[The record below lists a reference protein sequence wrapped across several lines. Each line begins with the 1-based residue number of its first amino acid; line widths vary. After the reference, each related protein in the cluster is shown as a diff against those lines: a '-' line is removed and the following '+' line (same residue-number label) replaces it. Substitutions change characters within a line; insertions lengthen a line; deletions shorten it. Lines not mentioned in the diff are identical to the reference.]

1 MPNDAPPDSLDEH
14 RHFLTNVLNNLTNC
28 EAYQKQ
34 RPMKVQSYTPLLSSM
49 LSLLEKMRNQ
59 PTMDQLQAT
68 INQIKNTTEQTLTKV
83 TYVER
88 KQDTARTTPTTSSA
102 ATTGYKRTITWAERA
117 AFAASAPTISTLSG
131 TSIPAPILEEK
142 AREIVVKL
150 NNEAIAKDLAKLA
163 SSALKDRI
171 NAAISNALKDHNNT
185 RIPTNQNAPAPP
197 ISNGT
202 AKAAAVA
209 IAARVLPSGDLQV
222 IVNNA
227 SDTERLRKDTRWAIR
242 LSSKAT
248 IIQPSFGLIAHFVP
262 ANLSMTDIK
271 ERLWE
276 ENKSHMPV
284 RNRVT
289 GVEWLSRT
297 SKAGATARSMVVY
310 FENELDCN
318 AILAS
323 QLYLDGRSFA
333 VERHVPEARLR
344 QCFRCGK
351 YGHTSHACRQK
362 HQTCFK
368 CSESHHMTDCK
379 SVTLKCNACG
389 KEGHGASAES
399 CPERKKEKA
408 RMKRAKEEALPFW
421 PLRASSRETLNGQE
435 QERSSPPAS
444 TTPTVTTS
452 SEVTPASTQVEQG
465 PRTGSVREKDW
476 QTVPTLRK
484 GKKRAHG
491 EVDPLAD
498 NPSSTNRSM
507 AQAASKKGKKK
518 PSSKAVEVLSDKEN
532 DDSSSMTTRSATRRL
547 QPSTQTEEEL

>member
-1 MPNDAPPDSLDEH
+1 
-14 RHFLTNVLNNLTNC
+14 
-28 EAYQKQ
+28 
-34 RPMKVQSYTPLLSSM
+34 
-49 LSLLEKMRNQ
+49 
-59 PTMDQLQAT
+59 
-68 INQIKNTTEQTLTKV
+68 
-83 TYVER
+83 
-88 KQDTARTTPTTSSA
+88 
-102 ATTGYKRTITWAERA
+102 
-117 AFAASAPTISTLSG
+117 
-131 TSIPAPILEEK
+131 
-142 AREIVVKL
+142 
-150 NNEAIAKDLAKLA
+150 
-163 SSALKDRI
+163 
-171 NAAISNALKDHNNT
+171 
-185 RIPTNQNAPAPP
+185 
-197 ISNGT
+197 
-202 AKAAAVA
+202 
-209 IAARVLPSGDLQV
+209 
-222 IVNNA
+222 
-227 SDTERLRKDTRWAIR
+227 
-242 LSSKAT
+242 
-248 IIQPSFGLIAHFVP
+248 
-262 ANLSMTDIK
+262 MTDIK

-276 ENKSHMPV
+276 ENKLHMPV

-323 QLYLDGRSFA
+323 
-333 VERHVPEARLR
+333 
-344 QCFRCGK
+344 
-351 YGHTSHACRQK
+351 
-362 HQTCFK
+362 
-368 CSESHHMTDCK
+368 
-379 SVTLKCNACG
+379 
-389 KEGHGASAES
+389 
-399 CPERKKEKA
+399 
-408 RMKRAKEEALPFW
+408 ALPFW

-484 GKKRAHG
+484 GKKRGHG
-491 EVDPLAD
+491 EVEPLAD